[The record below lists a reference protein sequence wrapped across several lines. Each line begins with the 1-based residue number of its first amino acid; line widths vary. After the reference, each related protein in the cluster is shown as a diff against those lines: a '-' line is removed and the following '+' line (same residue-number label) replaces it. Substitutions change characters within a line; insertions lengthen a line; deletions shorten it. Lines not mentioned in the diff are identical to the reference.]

1 LLIEAAQRDWETR
14 ARLAASGALFD
25 GYHPEME
32 AVHQENA
39 ALLERAID
47 DIGGWPVRSKFG
59 DDGAGAAF
67 LIAQHA
73 IGLPA
78 FQRRVLALLLEGAE
92 AGEVNVVDTAYLSDR
107 IAVFEERPQLFGT
120 QFDWDEQG
128 QLSPVR
134 ILDPDDVDAR
144 RASVGLPA
152 LGEVIADMRARV
164 QAEGQGPPTDL
175 AKRRADFESW
185 ARRVGWRT

>member
-1 LLIEAAQRDWETR
+1 
-14 ARLAASGALFD
+14 
-25 GYHPEME
+25 
-32 AVHQENA
+32 
-39 ALLERAID
+39 
-47 DIGGWPVRSKFG
+47 VRSKFG